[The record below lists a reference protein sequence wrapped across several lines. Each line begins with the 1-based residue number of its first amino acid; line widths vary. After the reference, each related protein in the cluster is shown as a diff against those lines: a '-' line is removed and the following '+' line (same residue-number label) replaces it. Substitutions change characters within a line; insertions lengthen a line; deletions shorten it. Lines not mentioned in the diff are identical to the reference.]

1 MILGYMDKAN
11 QAISSQTGHSS
22 NMAGL
27 STSKKEREI
36 ARILATK
43 FHTETAIELGLEV
56 KINPIMK
63 DLIINRP
70 TVKKKWNKWQKT
82 ENMAETAE
90 SIEENQS
97 AWLVTLKED
106 IAELK

>member
-1 MILGYMDKAN
+1 MDKAN

-27 STSKKEREI
+27 STGKMEREI

-43 FHTETAIELGLEV
+43 FHMEPAIDPGLEV
-56 KINPIMK
+56 RLNPIMK

-70 TVKKKWNKWQKT
+70 AVKKKWSKRHKT
-82 ENMAETAE
+82 ENMVETAE
-90 SIEENQS
+90 SIGENQP
-97 AWLVTLKED
+97 AWLVSLKKE
-106 IAELK
+106 IAKLK

>member
-1 MILGYMDKAN
+1 VSMILGYMDKTN
-11 QAISSQTGHSS
+11 QVISSQTGHSS

-43 FHTETAIELGLEV
+43 FHKEPVIDLGLEV
-56 KINPIMK
+56 RLNPIMK

-70 TVKKKWNKWQKT
+70 AVKKKRSK
-82 ENMAETAE
+82 
-90 SIEENQS
+90 
-97 AWLVTLKED
+97 
-106 IAELK
+106 